1 MTPSGSSWIPNN
13 VTSAAMFRKCLLAKV
28 AMSKTSI
35 SLRTTVSG
43 AYGGMACLYTYP
55 ESSSWW
61 YMSGGYNSSTG
72 TYDYTVEY

>member
-1 MTPSGSSWIPNN
+1 M
-13 VTSAAMFRKCLLAKV
+13 R
-28 AMSKTSI
+28 KTSI